1 MAPLSTDPHY
11 ILVVL
16 NAARR
21 KALYKLACDIT
32 AYTRAQ
38 WELPRDGAG
47 PAEQKPSQGPETDP
61 LTVGGTLASSRTP
74 SNPSAT
80 PETDASVSQRHVP
93 PTSELTELRREA
105 LAHFDEWRKGFLTK
119 LKGILSTP
127 DDAKILGERQK
138 RSDEIAQAKADA
150 PAEGEDL
157 MDLGGQLAAN
167 GAGSAAHDVARAI
180 DALRAVYHPI
190 PTRLT
195 TIPLADRK
203 EVLSAVLILL
213 LSTGSY
219 SAYSRAFITYLAS
232 AFELP
237 ISFLASEEKEIAKTM
252 IGALSE
258 AEKAEKAGKMSAEA
272 EAQKRKQ
279 ENQASRFWK
288 VGLASVAGAA
298 IIGVTGGLAAPVVAG
313 AIGGLM
319 GSVGLGGLASFL
331 GIFWMNGALVGT
343 LFGAFGARMTV
354 SYSLVGLVPL

>member
-1 MAPLSTDPHY
+1 MAPSSTDPHH

-47 PAEQKPSQGPETDP
+47 HAEQKPSQGPETDP
-61 LTVGGTLASSRTP
+61 LTLGGTPASSRTP
-74 SNPSAT
+74 SSLSAT

-119 LKGILSTP
+119 LKEILSTP

-138 RSDEIAQAKADA
+138 RNDEIARAKADA

-157 MDLGGQLAAN
+157 IDLGGQLAAN
-167 GAGSAAHDVARAI
+167 GAGPARAI
-180 DALRAVYHPI
+180 KALRAVYHPI

-195 TIPLADRK
+195 TISLADRK

-237 ISFLASEEKEIAKTM
+237 ISFLASEEREIAKTM
-252 IGALSE
+252 IEALSE
-258 AEKAEKAGKMSAEA
+258 ADKAEKAGKMSAEA